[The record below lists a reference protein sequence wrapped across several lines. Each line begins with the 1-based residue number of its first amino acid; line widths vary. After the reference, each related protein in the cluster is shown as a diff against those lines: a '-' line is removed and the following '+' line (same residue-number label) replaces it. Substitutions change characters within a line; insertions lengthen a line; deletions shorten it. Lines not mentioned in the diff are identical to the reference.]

1 MGYGR
6 RRLRPRLTG
15 VDAVEEEGNRRVR
28 LEEKAF
34 IRPSPFGPGRGAT
47 GSAACRA
54 SRVLEAAVTEM
65 PLDVAGFF
73 GQWVLPFGR
82 TDFGGRCRDV
92 GLGFVWASGRRRVH
106 GPCGLAEGLRF
117 EPNGHHWLVDDTRS
131 NNFAHHCPFA
141 AHEKTSYFTSFA
153 NLV

>member
-34 IRPSPFGPGRGAT
+34 IRPPPFGPGRGAT

-73 GQWVLPFGR
+73 GQWG
-82 TDFGGRCRDV
+82 CRLDERISGDGV
-92 GLGFVWASGRRRVH
+92 GM
-106 GPCGLAEGLRF
+106 
-117 EPNGHHWLVDDTRS
+117 
-131 NNFAHHCPFA
+131 
-141 AHEKTSYFTSFA
+141 
-153 NLV
+153 